1 MLEDRQLHQLASI
14 RTTPNPTLSLYLALD
29 QSREQRMLTL
39 GELVKKKEQQ
49 LNNNGSK
56 ADWPKLAEDIDRLE
70 RMVDQLPGSPGRGL
84 AVFACAPAGLF
95 ETLHLEVPVA
105 NLLETG
111 PAPYIRPLA
120 ALAGDLEPTLAV
132 ILDGKRARFFR
143 CFLGGA
149 SELPEAEINGE
160 EAATPEGG
168 GQGRMGD
175 NHVARKAEQ
184 ARGRY
189 LDEVAARA
197 RELMDQTQSRQL
209 VLGGLKSTADELAE
223 HLHPYLSGRLA
234 GSFSLE
240 VGCNQTAVAAEVR
253 QVLQAARRQRQEGL
267 LAKLADNLGPGGQAA
282 TGLNQTLGA
291 LFEGKV
297 HTLFVRRG
305 FTAAGGACPS
315 CGRLRH
321 VADNCPICNQAM
333 TPVND
338 VVNLA
343 VAGALQGG
351 ARLEQIDGDS
361 PLDGLG
367 DIAALLRYA

>member
-1 MLEDRQLHQLASI
+1 MLADRQLHDLAAI

-29 QSREQRMLTL
+29 QSREQRLLAL
-39 GELVKKKEQQ
+39 GELARKKEQQ
-49 LNNNGSK
+49 LTSNGSA
-56 ADWPKLAEDIDRLE
+56 ADWPKLAEDLEKVE
-70 RMVDQLPGSPGRGL
+70 RMVDQLPASPGRGL

-95 ETLHLEVPVA
+95 ESLHLEVPVA
-105 NLLETG
+105 NLMETG

-120 ALAGDLEPTLAV
+120 ALAGDLGPTLAV
-132 ILDGKRARFFR
+132 ILDGKQARFFS

-149 SELPEAEINGE
+149 KELAEAEMNGE
-160 EAATPEGG
+160 EAITPEGG

-175 NHVARKAEQ
+175 SHVSRKAEQ
-184 ARGRY
+184 ARTRY
-189 LDEVAARA
+189 LDSVAAKA
-197 RELMDQTQSRQL
+197 RELMDETGAGQI
-209 VLGGLKSTADELAE
+209 VLGGLKSAADELTE
-223 HLHPYLSGRLA
+223 HLHPYLSERLA
-234 GSFSLE
+234 GVFSLDRSAGE
-240 VGCNQTAVAAEVR
+240 AAVAAEVR
-253 QVLQAARRQRQEGL
+253 TVLQASRRQRQEGL
-267 LAKLADNLGPGGQAA
+267 LAKLADNLGPNGQAA

-321 VADNCPICNQAM
+321 VAGDCPICNQPM
-333 TPVND
+333 TPVSD

-343 VAGALQGG
+343 VAGAMQGG
-351 ARLEQIDGDS
+351 ARLEQIDGES

-367 DIAALLRYA
+367 GIAALLRYA